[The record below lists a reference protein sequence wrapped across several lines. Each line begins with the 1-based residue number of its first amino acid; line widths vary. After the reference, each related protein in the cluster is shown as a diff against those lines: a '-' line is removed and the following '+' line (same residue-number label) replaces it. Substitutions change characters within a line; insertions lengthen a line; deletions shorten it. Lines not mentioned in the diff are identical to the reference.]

1 MELWYQEILALQGFK
16 DRPINQYQAL
26 GQLGD
31 GTFGTVMLAQH
42 LHSKAKV
49 AIKFMSKEKIAKFFT
64 NKK

>member
-1 MELWYQEILALQGFK
+1 M
-16 DRPINQYQAL
+16 NQYQAL
-26 GQLGD
+26 GKLGD

-64 NKK
+64 NKN